1 MGKRKRL
8 GLIFSYDEQWIGGTY
23 YIINLV
29 HALNCLPEDDKPEI
43 LLFSNEKDFN
53 QLAEVTGYQY
63 LLFEDLIKG
72 EYSRFEKFLNRGSFK
87 LFGKKII
94 QKRFIKDI
102 DALFIMQRSE
112 YLESISAE
120 KRIYWIPDFQ
130 EKHYPFF
137 FNEDGLK
144 HKDER
149 SKWIHQNARKIVFS
163 SNAVLSDWNNFY
175 PFYKGIANVVH
186 FAVTHPKYDHLS
198 IEDLRIKHKLPEVYF
213 FAPNQFWA
221 HKNHIVVIKA
231 VEELKQA
238 GTPVVVAFSGK
249 ENDNRNL
256 GYTESLKG
264 YVNKNQ
270 LEDVVR
276 FLGFID
282 RAEQLQLMKHGKA
295 VIQPSLFEGWSTVI
309 EDAMAMNKFVIAA
322 NIQVNQEQLGNKGCY
337 FAPHNHKQLSEIIKE
352 KLSLEESVDFDYVK
366 KKIDFAKGIINA
378 FDFD

>member
-1 MGKRKRL
+1 MGTRKRL
-8 GLIFSYDEQWIGGTY
+8 GLIFSYNEQWIGGTY

-29 HALNCLPEDDKPEI
+29 HALNCLPQDDKPEI

-53 QLAEVTGYQY
+53 QLAEETGYQY

-72 EYSRFEKFLNRGSFK
+72 EYSRIEKFLNRVSFK
-87 LFGKKII
+87 LFGKKTI

-102 DALFIMQRSE
+102 DALFIMQRSK

-130 EKHYPFF
+130 EKHYPQFF
-137 FNEDGLK
+137 TEDGLK
-144 HKDER
+144 YKDER

-163 SNAVLSDWNNFY
+163 SHAVLSDWNNFY
-175 PFYKGIANVVH
+175 PFFKGVANVVH
-186 FAVTHPKYDHLS
+186 FAVTHPKYDHLL

-213 FAPNQFWA
+213 FSPNQFWA

-249 ENDNRNL
+249 ENDNRNP
-256 GYTESLKG
+256 GYAESLKE
-264 YVNKNQ
+264 YVHKNQ
-270 LEDVVR
+270 LEDVIR

-309 EDAMAMNKFVIAA
+309 EDAMAMNQTIIASDLD
-322 NIQVNQEQLGNKGCY
+322 VNQEQLGYKGIYFERNNFRHLAERIIFVQNKEDRFY
-337 FAPHNHKQLSEIIKE
+337 YNYRS
-352 KLSLEESVDFDYVK
+352 
-366 KKIDFAKGIINA
+366 KIDEFANGIMNLISE
-378 FDFD
+378 